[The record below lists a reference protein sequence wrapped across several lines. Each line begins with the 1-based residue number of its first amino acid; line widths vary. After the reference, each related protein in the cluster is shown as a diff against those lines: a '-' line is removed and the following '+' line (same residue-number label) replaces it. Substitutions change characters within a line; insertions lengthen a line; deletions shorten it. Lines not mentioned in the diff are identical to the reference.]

1 MLLKSFVF
9 KEEGNKMFR
18 LKEHGTNVKTELIA
32 GMTTFLTM
40 VYIVVV
46 NPIILS
52 DAGVPLDQVFMATI
66 ISAVIGTLWMAI
78 CANYPIAIAPGM
90 GLNAYFTYAV
100 VLASDGK
107 IDYLTAFAAVFV
119 AGIIF
124 IILSLTPLRE
134 KLITAIP
141 SNLKYAITAGIGLFI
156 AFLGLRMSKVVVA
169 SDSNLVMLG
178 DLTSPGVLLTLFGL
192 IITVILM
199 VRNINGAL
207 FIGMVVTGI
216 VAALTGQLHIEK
228 VVALPH
234 LPEGILIWNP
244 IEAIGQVISYGLY
257 GVVFSFILVTLFDTT
272 GTMVGVAKQA
282 GLMKDDKL
290 PRARQALLADSV
302 ATTVGSM
309 FGTSPTTA
317 FVESSSGVAVGG
329 RTGLTSLTVAVLFI
343 VASFFGP
350 LVGALSGVAAIT
362 SPTLIIVGAL
372 MIGSVKEIEW
382 SKFDEAFPAFLIIL
396 IMPLTSSISTGIA
409 FGFIVYPLLKLI
421 KGEAK
426 KVNIMLYIFAILFA
440 FQLIFLPH

>member
-1 MLLKSFVF
+1 
-9 KEEGNKMFR
+9 MFR
-18 LKEHGTNVKTELIA
+18 LKEHSTNVKTELIA

-78 CANYPIAIAPGM
+78 CANYPIAVAPGM

-119 AGIIF
+119 AGMIF
-124 IILSLTPLRE
+124 ILLSLTPLRE
-134 KLITAIP
+134 KLITTIP
-141 SNLKYAITAGIGLFI
+141 KNLKHAITAGIGLFI
-156 AFLGLRMSKVVVA
+156 AFLGLRMAKIIVA

-178 DLTSPGVLLTLFGL
+178 DITSPGVLLTLFGL
-192 IITVILM
+192 MITVILM
-199 VRNINGAL
+199 VRNIKGAL
-207 FIGMVVTGI
+207 FIGMVVTSI
-216 VAALTGQLHIEK
+216 VAVLTNQLHIEK
-228 VVALPH
+228 VVAIPH

-244 IEAIGQVISYGLY
+244 IEAVGQVFSYGLY

-282 GLMKDDKL
+282 GLMKGDQL
-290 PRARQALLADSV
+290 PRARKALLADSV

-317 FVESSSGVAVGG
+317 FIESSAGVAAGG
-329 RTGLTSLTVAVLFI
+329 RTGLTSVTIAVLFI
-343 VASFFGP
+343 IASFFGP
-350 LVGALSGVAAIT
+350 LVGAVSGVAAIT
-362 SPTLIIVGAL
+362 SPTLIIVGTL
-372 MIGSVKEIEW
+372 MIASVKEIEW
-382 SKFDEAFPAFLIIL
+382 NKFDEAFPAFLIIL
-396 IMPLTSSISTGIA
+396 IMPLTSSIATGIA
-409 FGFIVYPLLKLI
+409 FGFISYPILKI
-421 KGEAK
+421 VKGEAN
-426 KVNIMLYIFAILFA
+426 KVHLILYVFAILFA
-440 FQLIFLPH
+440 FQLVYLPH

>member
-1 MLLKSFVF
+1 MLLKMFVF

-18 LKEHGTNVKTELIA
+18 LKEHSTNVKTELIA

-66 ISAVIGTLWMAI
+66 ISAVIGTLWMSL

-124 IILSLTPLRE
+124 ILLSLTPLRE

-141 SNLKYAITAGIGLFI
+141 KNLKHAITAGIGLFI
-156 AFLGLRMSKVVVA
+156 AFLGLRMAKVVVA

-192 IITVILM
+192 LITVILM

-207 FIGMVVTGI
+207 FIGMVITGI
-216 VAALTGQLHIEK
+216 VAVLTNQLHIDK

-244 IEAIGQVISYGLY
+244 IEAISQVISYGLY

-282 GLMKDDKL
+282 GLMKDEKL

-350 LVGALSGVAAIT
+350 LVGAISGVAAIT
-362 SPTLIIVGAL
+362 SPTLIIVGTL

-396 IMPLTSSISTGIA
+396 IMPLTSSIATGIA
-409 FGFIVYPLLKLI
+409 FGFIIYPILKI
-421 KGEAK
+421 VKGEAK
-426 KVNIMLYIFAILFA
+426 KVHPMLYIFAILFA
-440 FQLIFLPH
+440 FQLLFLPH

>member
-1 MLLKSFVF
+1 MLFKSFVF
-9 KEEGNKMFR
+9 KEEGNYMFR
-18 LKEHGTNVKTELIA
+18 LKEHGTNVKTELIG

-46 NPIILS
+46 NPIILAE
-52 DAGVPLDQVFMATI
+52 AGVPLDQVFMATI
-66 ISAVIGTLWMAI
+66 ISAVIGTLWMAL

-90 GLNAYFTYAV
+90 GLNAYFTYSV

-107 IDYLTAFAAVFV
+107 VDYITAFATVFV

-141 SNLKYAITAGIGLFI
+141 SNLKHAITSGIGLFI
-156 AFLGLRMSKVVVA
+156 AFLGLRMSKVVVQ
-169 SDSNLVMLG
+169 SEDNLVMLG
-178 DLTSPGVLLTLFGL
+178 DLTSPGVMLTLFGL
-192 IITVILM
+192 LVTVILM
-199 VRNINGAL
+199 VRNMNGAL
-207 FIGMVVTGI
+207 FIGMVITGI
-216 VAALTGQLHIEK
+216 TAMLTGQLEIDK

-234 LPEGILIWNP
+234 LPEGILVWNP

-257 GVVFSFILVTLFDTT
+257 GIVFSFILVTLFDTT

-282 GLMKDDKL
+282 GLMKNDKL
-290 PRARQALLADSV
+290 PRARQAMLGDSI

-317 FVESSSGVAVGG
+317 FVESSSGVAAGG
-329 RTGLTSLTVAVLFI
+329 RTGLTSLTVAILFI
-343 VASFFGP
+343 VAAFFGP
-350 LVGALSGVAAIT
+350 LVAALSGVAAIT

-382 SKFDEAFPAFLIIL
+382 NKFDEAFPAFLIIL

-409 FGFIVYPLLKLI
+409 FGFIVYPILKI
-421 KGEAK
+421 VKGEAK
-426 KVNIMLYIFAILFA
+426 KVHIMLYIFAILFL
-440 FQLIFLPH
+440 FQLLFLPH